1 MKRTSSFALAVLTA
15 ALLLPACSSTDTG
28 DRPPADEAASNVTA
42 MHGIVRY
49 VDTEH
54 RTMEIE
60 SGTTTVSVEYK
71 KNAQIRRSEKIST
84 PADLERGDEI
94 DFRLVNTGHGRPR
107 AEEIVVTHN
116 AEVLATASTSG
127 IATVRG
133 SVLSVDIARRI
144 ISLDQTTFRNGTTGG
159 SNRPGL
165 MVVRYN
171 ANTSVEDNGRANP
184 VDSLERGNVVE
195 IVVEH
200 NNLSDFRATRIVLI
214 RDTPATSSAP

>member
-1 MKRTSSFALAVLTA
+1 MKNTFSFVLAALTA
-15 ALLLPACSSTDTG
+15 ALLVSACSSTDPG
-28 DRPPADEAASNVTA
+28 DRPPAEEAATNVTA

-49 VDTEH
+49 VDTDH

-60 SGTTTVSVEYK
+60 SGTATVSVEYK
-71 KNAQIRRSEKIST
+71 KNAQIRRSDKIST
-84 PADLERGDEI
+84 PAELERGDEI

-107 AEEIVVTHN
+107 AEEIVVTHQ
-116 AEVLATASTSG
+116 AEALAAGPISG

-133 SVLSVDIARRI
+133 SVLSVDVARRI

-171 ANTSVEDNGRANP
+171 SNASVEDNGRSNP

-214 RDTPATSSAP
+214 RDVP